1 MDLDIIL
8 ALQYFKIKSF
18 GSAEMCKSFA

>member
-8 ALQYFKIKSF
+8 ASQYFKIKSF
-18 GSAEMCKSFA
+18 GFAEKFKSFA